1 MLNRQ
6 NTIIAS
12 LILLA
17 IVSRV
22 LPHPPNFAPITAIAL
37 FGGALFTNRGL
48 AFLLPLVAMFVSDV
62 IIGFHSHMLVIYGLF
77 ILTVLIGFALRDR
90 ISMGSVVAASLGSS
104 VLFFLGSNLVV
115 WYGSSMYPQTWDG
128 LMVSYTM
135 AIPFFQ
141 NSVLGDLFY
150 SGVLFGA
157 WAWAKQR
164 YPDLAVT
171 S

>member
-6 NTIIAS
+6 NTIIAG

-17 IVSRV
+17 IISRV
-22 LPHPPNFAPITAIAL
+22 LPHPPNFAPITAVAL

-48 AFLLPLVAMFVSDV
+48 AFLVPLAAMLVSDA
-62 IIGFHSHMLVIYGLF
+62 IIGFHSHVPVIYGLF

-90 ISMGSVVAASLGSS
+90 ISLGSVAAASIGSS
-104 VLFFLGSNLVV
+104 ILFFLGSNFVV
-115 WYGSSMYPQTWDG
+115 WYGSSMYAQTWDG
-128 LMVSYTM
+128 LMMSYTM

-141 NSVLGDLFY
+141 NSLLGDLFY

-164 YPDLAVT
+164 HPEWAIGQ
-171 S
+171 